1 MDYKKKY
8 LKYKLKYFN
17 FKNILKGGQTDAS
30 PDEVADMLNEQ
41 GDRVRMYN
49 KEGGSGEG
57 DNPDLREYVKY
68 LNLSVPELQQQLE
81 VLAEND
87 LIEKVKQLE
96 NENNDLESENN
107 DLKSKNNECEQE
119 LAKRKRVIME
129 YKRKLEF
136 VEAAGGFN
144 IDDL

>member
-1 MDYKKKY
+1 MNINEYESKLNNLYNLLLCKVEDKKK
-8 LKYKLKYFN
+8 N
-17 FKNILKGGQTDAS
+17 
-30 PDEVADMLNEQ
+30 
-41 GDRVRMYN
+41 
-49 KEGGSGEG
+49 
-57 DNPDLREYVKY
+57 DLIEKKM
-68 LNLSVPELQQQLE
+68 E
-81 VLAEND
+81 VLENKNND